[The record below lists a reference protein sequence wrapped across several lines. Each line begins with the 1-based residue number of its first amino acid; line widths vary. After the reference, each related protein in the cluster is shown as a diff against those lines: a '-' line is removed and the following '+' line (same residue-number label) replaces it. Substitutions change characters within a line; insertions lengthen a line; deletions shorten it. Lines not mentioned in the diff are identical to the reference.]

1 MPTYEQNK
9 KSIQRYAATQERL
22 NVWYP
27 KELMLKDKIKNHI
40 SVTGESMQRFIIRAI
55 EETLKSDNAQ

>member
-1 MPTYEQNK
+1 
-9 KSIQRYAATQERL
+9 
-22 NVWYP
+22 
-27 KELMLKDKIKNHI
+27 MLKDKIKNHI